1 VTIALLGKTGSFGT
15 QLGSAYVVVPI
26 CLLFGVLAAS
36 LFGAFTLQLPSSI
49 QNKLGQVG
57 GKGFGGA
64 FAMGLVG
71 GLIAAPCTGPFLL
84 GLLTFVATT
93 HDVLGG
99 GSLLFVYALGMGVL
113 FWALAAFAMALPRS
127 GAWMEHGKSLGGVLL
142 LFAAV
147 YFVRPLVPQ
156 LGDLASPELWFA
168 GAMGA
173 LIVVGLVLGAV
184 HKSFH
189 GALGEKL
196 RKATGVALVVVGASG
211 LWLWHD
217 TPAHPLTWIQGDEQ
231 LAFATAKAEGKGVMV
246 DFGAS
251 WCGACHD
258 IERTFGDKDVNE
270 AITADFVPLHFDVSD
285 NTDADEALKARFG
298 VATLP
303 GVVFMTAERAALL
316 TVRHEVSPGDMLARV
331 KASARGLRGE
341 LVAQCD

>member
-1 VTIALLGKTGSFGT
+1 
-15 QLGSAYVVVPI
+15 
-26 CLLFGVLAAS
+26 
-36 LFGAFTLQLPSSI
+36 PSSI

-113 FWALAAFAMALPRS
+113 FWALAAFAMALPKS

-156 LGDLASPELWFA
+156 LRDLASPELWFA
-168 GAMGA
+168 GTMGA
-173 LIVVGLVLGAV
+173 LVVIGIALGAI

-189 GALGEKL
+189 GALVEKL
-196 RKATGVALVVVGASG
+196 RKATGVVLMVAGASG
-211 LWLWHD
+211 LWLWYD
-217 TPAHPLTWIQGDEQ
+217 TPKHDLAWINGDEK
-231 LAFATAKAEGKGVMV
+231 LAFETARAQGKGVLV

-270 AITADFVPLHFDVSD
+270 AITADFIPLHFDVSD
-285 NTDADEALKARFG
+285 DTEANTELKARYG

-303 GVVFMTAERAALL
+303 GVVFWSLERGALV
-316 TVRHEVSPGDMLARV
+316 TIRQEVSVSEMLARV
-331 KASARGLRGE
+331 HASARGLRGE
-341 LVAQCD
+341 VVAKCD